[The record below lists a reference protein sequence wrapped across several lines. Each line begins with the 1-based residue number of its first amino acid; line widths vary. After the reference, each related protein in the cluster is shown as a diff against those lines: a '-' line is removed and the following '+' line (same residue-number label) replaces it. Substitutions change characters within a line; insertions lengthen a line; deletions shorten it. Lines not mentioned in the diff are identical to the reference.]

1 MQKLVG
7 CFQIELGQAQLKTLM
22 NGMFAGDSGNSGKVK
37 TLIHGQSAL
46 STRHAETLSQDGIS
60 VSVLGTPLWHDA
72 TLAAVQKESG
82 NAAAL
87 LQAYR
92 SGGQECLQKIRGAF
106 AIALIDEEKSR
117 QIYAIDRMGIYG
129 LYYHHAPSGQLIV
142 ATDLASIG
150 KFPQVSLTIDPQGIF
165 NYLYFEMVPSPG
177 TIYQGV
183 NKLQPGQCLVID
195 ANGLQT
201 PFYWNPRF
209 EIDNH
214 SDIAWLSDKL
224 RSLLDNAVKRCDV
237 DQNSGA
243 FLSGGLDSST
253 VVGVYSKLSPR
264 PRSFSIGFDAKGF
277 DEIEFARISAKQF
290 NSELIEYYV
299 TPADVADA
307 VQKIAAYY
315 EEPFGNASAIPT
327 YYCAKLAR
335 DHGVNKLLA
344 GDGGDELFAGNARYA
359 QQKIFELYF
368 SVPSLLRKGL
378 VEPLATAMPFGDA
391 LWPIRKLRSYIKQAN
406 VRLPHRLQSYNFLER
421 EGIANIFHPDFLAT
435 VNVNAPAQA
444 YQSTYDRADAGDI
457 LNKMLF
463 LDWKFTLAD
472 NDLRKVS
479 HMCHLAG
486 IDVRY
491 PMLDEDL
498 VAFSCQVPPALKLKG
513 VKLRYFYKNALAD
526 FLPEATLNKSKHGF
540 GLPFGV
546 WLKND
551 PALQALAFDN
561 LSRIKARGI
570 FSENFV
576 DTLIQQHKEGH
587 ANYYGVMIWAV
598 MMLELW
604 LTTHQAS

>member
-421 EGIANIFHPDFLAT
+421 EGIASIFHPDFLAT